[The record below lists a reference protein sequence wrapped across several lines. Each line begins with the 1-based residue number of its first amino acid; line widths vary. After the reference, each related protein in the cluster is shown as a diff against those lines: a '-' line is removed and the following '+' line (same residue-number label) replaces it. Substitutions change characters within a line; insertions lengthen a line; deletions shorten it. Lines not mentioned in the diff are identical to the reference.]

1 MSQVKELRSEIRKMT
16 AEVNVRIAEYRE
28 KGKPVRAVE
37 RQIERLHSLA
47 GTKTGKGAR
56 GEIGLGL
63 KKSKLRLELQKRAL
77 RNFLKFDMYSEKAKK
92 EKKSRSQ
99 KTFEKRYGKMSE
111 SDFDQLYDT
120 FDVLRNY
127 LADFGYEAL
136 SSSLTEQFSNANE
149 KGKIKFVD
157 YVRIAKKKSKTGT
170 VEDFIDV
177 LVEEM
182 RNDGAI

>member
-1 MSQVKELRSEIRKMT
+1 MAKVKELQSEIRKLT

-28 KGKPVRAVE
+28 MGKPVRAVE
-37 RQIERLHSLA
+37 QQIKRLQSLS

-63 KKSKLRLELQKRAL
+63 KKSKLRLEVQKNAL
-77 RNFLKFDMYSEKAKK
+77 RNLLKFDMYSKKAKK
-92 EKKSRSQ
+92 EEKSRSQ
-99 KTFEKRYGKMSE
+99 KVFEKRYGKMSE
-111 SDFDQLYDT
+111 SDFEQLYDT

-127 LADFGYEAL
+127 LSDFGYEAS
-136 SSSLTEQFSNANE
+136 SSSLAEQYANANK
-149 KGKIKFVD
+149 KGKLKFVD
-157 YVRIAKKKSKTGT
+157 YVRIAKEKSKTGT

>member
-1 MSQVKELRSEIRKMT
+1 MTQVKELRSEIRKLT

-28 KGKPVRAVE
+28 TGKSVRAVE
-37 RQIERLHSLA
+37 RQIKRLQSLS

-63 KKSKLRLELQKRAL
+63 KKSKLRLEVQKNAL

-92 EKKSRSQ
+92 EKKSRAQ
-99 KTFEKRYGKMSE
+99 KTFESRYGKMTKAE
-111 SDFDQLYDT
+111 FDQLYDT
-120 FDVLRNY
+120 FDILRNY
-127 LADFGYEAL
+127 LSDFCYEAL
-136 SSSLTEQFSNANE
+136 GPSLAEQYANAN
-149 KGKIKFVD
+149 KHGKLKFVD
-157 YVRIAKKKSKTGT
+157 YVRIAKEKSKTGT

-177 LVEEM
+177 LAEEM